1 MIFDTLAVLITA
13 TVISLTNLF
22 FYGIG
27 KRQRD
32 KKKRKHE
39 ECDGWAE
46 ILGYDHSGKGGIRDD
61 KTA

>member
-1 MIFDTLAVLITA
+1 MIFDTLAVLMTA
-13 TVISLTNLF
+13 VIFSLTNLF

-27 KRQRD
+27 KGD
-32 KKKRKHE
+32 KEKKKRKNE

-46 ILGYDHSGKGGIRDD
+46 ILGYDHSGKGGVRDD